1 MSSHAAIRLRTE
13 IPGPKSRA
21 LGVERR
27 RWVASGVAEA
37 RHGVF
42 FARGDGARLEDVD
55 GNVFLDFAGGIG
67 CMNSGHSAR
76 RVIERV
82 REQLQRLQHTCFM
95 IAPYEPYVALCAKL
109 CAIAPGAGLKKA
121 ALFNSGA
128 EAVENAIKIAR
139 RATGRGAV
147 LAFDPGFHGR
157 TLLALSLTTK
167 STPYR
172 DGFGPFAPE
181 IYRFPIPDLLRR
193 PEGMSEA
200 DCVARGIA
208 DFHRF
213 LKSTVNPASLA
224 CAIIEPVMGEGGF
237 IVPPAEF
244 LRDVQQTCRAHGIV
258 LIADEVQS
266 GFARTGSLFAC
277 AHTGLEPDLVTLAK
291 SLSNGLPLGAVVGR
305 AELLDAVQPGG
316 LGGTFGGNPLACA
329 AALAA
334 IETIEDEALV
344 ERAQHIGEVAGARF
358 AAWRDRFAFIGDA
371 RGVGAMRAIEIVV
384 DRARMEADKARA
396 ERIIDLAAQRG
407 LLLVGAGLYGNVI
420 RTLMPLVI
428 TDAELTEGLDVL
440 EACLAEVA

>member
-27 RWVASGVAEA
+27 RWVASGVSEA

-67 CMNSGHSAR
+67 CMNAGHSAR
-76 RVIERV
+76 RVVERV

-109 CAIAPGAGLKKA
+109 CAIAPGAGAKKA

-193 PEGMSEA
+193 PQGMSEA
-200 DCVARGIA
+200 ECVARGIA

-258 LIADEVQS
+258 LVADEVQS

-277 AHTGLEPDLVTLAK
+277 AHSGLEPDLVTLAK

-358 AAWRDRFAFIGDA
+358 AAWRDRFACIGDA

-440 EACLAEVA
+440 EACLAEVG